1 VGGVPWVGVVG
12 WGGKKQVACW
22 CGHGAYLEAATAGR
36 EVKSQ

>member
-1 VGGVPWVGVVG
+1 LVG

-22 CGHGAYLEAATAGR
+22 CGHGACLEAATAGR